1 MDDPKLNSHLEAIS
15 QPLTAQ
21 KEDQEEGYSLMTA
34 SNKYLLSI
42 QTVISKAH
50 TDLAMAYK
58 TKFPEL
64 EDLLPDPISYKN
76 AIKVIQNVM
85 DLTLVNEA
93 LNNVAKLS
101 SNQII
106 TLSVASSTTSG
117 VPLTQSQL
125 DHVNQCIAYIEQ
137 VLDIKER
144 LIHHVE
150 QHMEYLAP
158 NMVAL
163 IGPTLAARMV
173 STAGGMA
180 ELCRIPSCNLQVL
193 GQQKSTSASRAG
205 LSTSIAAAASMS
217 AATTTRNVLKP
228 HEGILAECDL
238 YNAVQSHFQRKALK
252 VIAAK
257 LALCIRCDYVNLE
270 SGRAKTKTSGLKFRS
285 EIESKFVKWEE
296 PDKAQVV
303 KALPKPDLTTKK
315 RRGGKRMRL
324 LKEKFTE
331 SEMMKQANRRGFSVN
346 SGEYGDDAMGIT
358 LGMLEKSK
366 DSKGSIRHM
375 AGSVANKRKMRQANT
390 KASRK
395 RAEQMKAGQTNGLAS
410 SMVFTPVQ
418 GMELV
423 NPDAMKDKVK
433 EANKKWFS
441 ESSGFQSALP
451 KKKF

>member
-1 MDDPKLNSHLEAIS
+1 MDYTTTLAESLLDDLDDLSDNEEEEVHQSGEPEDNKQEEGQNGSTSSTSNTNESTSTVQSKRNGFMDDPKLNSHLEAIS

-303 KALPKPDLTTKK
+303 KALPNTIIIFMNI
-315 RRGGKRMRL
+315 MRYIDTCL
-324 LKEKFTE
+324 PE
-331 SEMMKQANRRGFSVN
+331 FS
-346 SGEYGDDAMGIT
+346 
-358 LGMLEKSK
+358 
-366 DSKGSIRHM
+366 
-375 AGSVANKRKMRQANT
+375 
-390 KASRK
+390 
-395 RAEQMKAGQTNGLAS
+395 
-410 SMVFTPVQ
+410 F
-418 GMELV
+418 
-423 NPDAMKDKVK
+423 
-433 EANKKWFS
+433 
-441 ESSGFQSALP
+441 
-451 KKKF
+451 